1 MSFFKAKFRSKKALI
16 HIFAFSLFIF
26 GVIFGSIYYF
36 YGWSSIIETLEK
48 LFFYSREGHINDY
61 NFYILIT
68 SIYILSSL
76 FVSTSFLGMIFNSF
90 VIFTKSMQIS
100 IATIYLFGEV
110 QISAAEIF
118 TCYLPQLII
127 EVILIYVIS
136 IITLKL
142 SMNSFMVSF
151 IVEDNFNSKKI
162 INYILDYLII
172 IMIILTVSMLFRVY
186 LI

>member
-1 MSFFKAKFRSKKALI
+1 MGFFKAKFKGKKAVI
-16 HIFAFSLFIF
+16 HIFAVSLFIF

-36 YGWSSIIETLEK
+36 YGWPSIIDVLGK
-48 LFFYSREGHINDY
+48 LFFVNREGVPNDY
-61 NFYILIT
+61 SLYILTT
-68 SIYILSSL
+68 SIYILGSL
-76 FVSTSFLGMIFNSF
+76 FVSTSFLGVFFNSF
-90 VIFTKSMQIS
+90 IIFTKSMQIS
-100 IATIYLFGEV
+100 IATIYLFGEM
-110 QISAAEIF
+110 QLSAAEIF
-118 TCYLPQLII
+118 TCYVPQLLI

-151 IVEDNFNSKKI
+151 IVQDNFNSKKI

-172 IMIILTVSMLFRVY
+172 IMIILTASMLFRVY